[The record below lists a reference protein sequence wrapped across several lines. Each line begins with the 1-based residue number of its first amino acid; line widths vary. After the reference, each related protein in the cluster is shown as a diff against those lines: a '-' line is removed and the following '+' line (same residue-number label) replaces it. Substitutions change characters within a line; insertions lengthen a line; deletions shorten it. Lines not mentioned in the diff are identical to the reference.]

1 MSGNNSATG
10 GYFPDTPPP
19 APPSADA
26 VQAALQ
32 TMVSALTSLPGN
44 LVRPRWQPM
53 PPAQPDASVTWCAI
67 GVTMVEMDNFPSIHH
82 VSNVVLPGQTNPG
95 YDHMRR
101 HGTVTVQ
108 VSFYGPASED
118 AAGQLR
124 DALYLPL
131 NIVPL
136 TDAAQ
141 MKLYEVQDLAR
152 VPEII
157 NQQFVNRID
166 SRLIFRIQIDR
177 TYPVFDLNGAE
188 VQLIADHG
196 EQRDIIVSP

>member
-1 MSGNNSATG
+1 MSGNSATG

-26 VQAALQ
+26 VQAELQ
-32 TMVSALTSLPGN
+32 TMVAALSGLPGN

-53 PPAQPDASVTWCAI
+53 PPAQPDASVTWAAI
-67 GVTMVEMDNFPSIHH
+67 GVTLVEMDNFPTLHH

-101 HGTVTVQ
+101 HGSVTVV
-108 VSFYGPASED
+108 VSFYGPAAED

-124 DALYLPL
+124 DALYLPANNAPL
-131 NIVPL
+131 NLAV
-136 TDAAQ
+136 Q

-157 NQQFVNRID
+157 NQQFVNRVD
-166 SRLIFRIQIDR
+166 SKLIFRIQIDR
-177 TYPVFDLNGAE
+177 FYPIFDLAGAE
-188 VQLIADHG
+188 VQLTADHG
-196 EQRDIIVSP
+196 EARDIVVANP